1 MNIDVDSRQSA
12 DFPRPAHAVALL
24 SPARAQRRSISPS
37 YHRKPTS
44 RKVQG
49 RGFQGPVK
57 VREVPR
63 RGARSLAVGETDG
76 QGVAQESI
84 PPGPKILWPAFL
96 APVGNDL
103 RPPGRHPTSTLTWP
117 RRPPSRRRCPL
128 AGSHFQAY
136 RIGTDSV
143 VSFGPRRTWLP
154 SKFLIF
160 HTLIGMREIYAKY
173 SSYKAIIFC
182 NLIG

>member
-24 SPARAQRRSISPS
+24 SPARAQRSSISPS

-103 RPPGRHPTSTLTWP
+103 RPPGRHPTSTLTRL
-117 RRPPSRRRCPL
+117 RRPPSCGV
-128 AGSHFQAY
+128 A
-136 RIGTDSV
+136 
-143 VSFGPRRTWLP
+143 LP
-154 SKFLIF
+154 SLPDWSRCRCLIRTSASLALLQVTYF
-160 HTLIGMREIYAKY
+160 SYTYWGTRNIREI
-173 SSYKAIIFC
+173 
-182 NLIG
+182 L